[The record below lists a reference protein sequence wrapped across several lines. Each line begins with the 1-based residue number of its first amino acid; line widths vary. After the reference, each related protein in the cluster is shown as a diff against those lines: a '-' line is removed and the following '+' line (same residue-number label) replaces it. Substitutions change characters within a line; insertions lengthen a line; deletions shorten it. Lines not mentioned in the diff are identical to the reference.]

1 MKVKKSTK
9 VQRLENEAQ
18 SVYDTDDAT
27 AAIGLLDR
35 ESLDTILQL
44 AKSRRVTEDG
54 PRPTPVKVRVRAF
67 RRLIEL
73 HEPATDLF
81 TEAVLLD
88 DDPHVRGWALEGLKE
103 TLPQDQLKSVLA
115 RLAKEATR
123 PATKQALDVLLGK
136 KLDSHALKAEHRHV
150 RIQALKA
157 GVTPE
162 TLKKVALN
170 DPEVNVRSEAIDR
183 LALVAPQDL
192 VDVAKKET
200 YPDLIEQCLGGLKGR
215 DQDLLD
221 CYWSLAKERL
231 EGVDLSRLKAKIVK
245 SIDSPKL
252 LGEIVERDKGGGQAR
267 KLAAYRL
274 TDPQEVLR
282 LVQQKDVPGGIR
294 ALLLPHVTD
303 QKLLAKLALT
313 GPAQL
318 AIPAIQGLTDP
329 DVLKKL
335 AGHADERVRAEVV
348 HKITDQALLKKLATS
363 DADDGVRWNALD
375 RIDDPKFLGEFLLNW
390 KDEGGGSTR
399 LNNLIEQLAAADR
412 RELGRLFDRCT
423 PYIQTHLVGQLDPA
437 DWRPEY
443 GPVLVAGVR
452 NNIIRIENWRNDV
465 KVDLLAKALPDID
478 DAAIYKRCIEA
489 LPERMRPDRE
499 AKTNFKA
506 LFEQKAPR
514 EDIQVPV
521 PAPRQQLLRLLLR
534 HARA

>member
-1 MKVKKSTK
+1 MKKPTK
-9 VQRLENEAQ
+9 IQRLEAEAQ
-18 SVYDTDDAT
+18 NVFYVDDST
-27 AAIGLLDR
+27 AAIGLLGR

-44 AKSRRVTEDG
+44 AQSRRETEDG
-54 PRPTPVKVRVRAF
+54 PRSTPVKVRVRAI

-81 TEAVLLD
+81 TRAVLQD
-88 DDPHVRGWALEGLKE
+88 EDKYVRGWALEALKE
-103 TLPQDQLKSVLA
+103 TLPEDQLKPVLA
-115 RLAKEATR
+115 RLSKETTR
-123 PATKQALDVLLGK
+123 PETRQALDVLLGK

-150 RIQALKA
+150 RIQALKR
-157 GVTPE
+157 GVAPE
-162 TLKKVALN
+162 TLKKVALQ
-170 DPEVNVRSEAIDR
+170 DPEADVRSEAIDR

-192 VDVAKKET
+192 VEVAKKET
-200 YPDLIEQCLGGLKGR
+200 YPDLIEQCLGGLRGR

-231 EGVDLSRLKAKIVK
+231 DGDDLGRLKTKIVT

-252 LGEIVERDKGGGQAR
+252 LGEIVEKDKGGGRAR
-267 KLAAYRL
+267 KLAAERL
-274 TDPQEVLR
+274 TDPQEALR

-313 GPAQL
+313 GPAAL

-363 DADDGVRWNALD
+363 DADDGVRWAALD

-390 KDEGGGSTR
+390 KDEGGRSSR

-423 PYIQTHLVGQLDPA
+423 PYIQTHLVGRLDPA

-443 GPVLVAGVR
+443 GPVLVNGVR
-452 NNIIRIENWRNDV
+452 NNTIRIENWRNEV

-478 DAAIYKRCIEA
+478 DQAIYKKCVDA
-489 LPERMRPDRE
+489 LPERMRPNRE
-499 AKTNFKA
+499 DKKNFKA

-514 EDIQVPV
+514 EDLGVPV
-521 PAPRQQLLRLLLR
+521 PAPKQQLLRLLLR